1 MAASNEDLIGK
12 RVTIPATG
20 AVGTVMAVWDRAR
33 IFSVKVRGVVMPVL
47 ASNCRWKEG
56 SEQ

>member
-1 MAASNEDLIGK
+1 MAASSEDAIGK

-33 IFSVKVRGVVMPVL
+33 IFSVEVRGVVMPVL
-47 ASNCRWKEG
+47 ASNCRWEEG
-56 SEQ
+56 TER